1 MAARYVAVHRLS
13 CLCSLYSTSGPNQYH
28 APQPTFSVHAY
39 PPPGGTP
46 PPLLRPNQTST
57 KASSLY
63 KDERVD
69 VAYRATVTRTPSPTP
84 SEAEALSGKTRTCNL
99 KKYFNPQFYKSPRN
113 LFYLVVT
120 LVVIGGLIAFVVL
133 EQQILDALS
142 PAARW
147 LRETPGAW
155 LIPIAI
161 MVVMSFPPLFGHE
174 FVALF
179 CGDVWGLWIGFAI
192 VAAGTIVGELATFF
206 TFRYCCRGRNEKSEK
221 SSLQYALLAE
231 VIRQGGLKLTIM
243 VRYSA
248 IPAHMMTAIFASVG
262 MTLRTF
268 LIAAF
273 VALPKQFASVYFG
286 VAENSGA
293 PTDENGSAC
302 CIIKIMVLTAN
313 VVITLIAM
321 RYVNSKID
329 GVKQQV
335 IYARRKARQTKVPG
349 ISGDASSSWV
359 SFSQEDDAEAQVK
372 TPFMVPSSRDS
383 MGPTPRGR
391 PSHL

>member
-1 MAARYVAVHRLS
+1 MAAR
-13 CLCSLYSTSGPNQYH
+13 GPNQYH
-28 APQPTFSVHAY
+28 APQPTSFVHAY

-46 PPLLRPNQTST
+46 PPVLHPTQPST
-57 KASSLY
+57 NASSLY
-63 KDERVD
+63 KGERVD
-69 VAYRATVTRTPSPTP
+69 VAYRTVTRTPSPTP

-113 LFYLVVT
+113 IFYLIVT

-293 PTDENGSAC
+293 PTDENGTKSPSKTTK
-302 CIIKIMVLTAN
+302 IIKIMVLTAN
-313 VVITLIAM
+313 VVITLITM

-335 IYARRKARQTKVPG
+335 IYARRKARQAKVPG
-349 ISGDASSSWV
+349 IGGDASSSWV
-359 SFSQEDDAEAQVK
+359 SFSQDDDAEAQVK
-372 TPFMVPSSRDS
+372 TPFMAPSSRDS
-383 MGPTPRGR
+383 MDIVPTMGTPRGR
-391 PSHL
+391 PSYL